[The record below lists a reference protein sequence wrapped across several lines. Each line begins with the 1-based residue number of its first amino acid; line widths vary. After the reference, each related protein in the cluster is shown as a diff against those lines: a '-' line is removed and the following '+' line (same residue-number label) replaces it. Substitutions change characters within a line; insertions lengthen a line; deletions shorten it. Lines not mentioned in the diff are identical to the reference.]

1 VQWPPEEVAARPTKA
16 GNKKVKVVEE
26 GVVGVVGKR
35 PRRKWTTVARRKTI
49 DEGKRKTKRN
59 EDVKKKP
66 DAKKLDAKKSSD
78 KKKKPMSDKDKA
90 KAAKEKKKAKKAA
103 VS

>member
-1 VQWPPEEVAARPTKA
+1 
-16 GNKKVKVVEE
+16 VVEE

-66 DAKKLDAKKSSD
+66 DAKKLDAKKRHLLPLLLVVVVLRCPPRNSVGIGNARRNWS
-78 KKKKPMSDKDKA
+78 
-90 KAAKEKKKAKKAA
+90 AA
-103 VS
+103 